1 MQGDPKSTAP
11 RRPSARLKWILC
23 ACSTLAALLG
33 AELLLRIQV
42 ARANQQALSRALRDL
57 PQAPSQGPAAL
68 GHLIQQSPLRDVIYE
83 LRPNLR
89 GPLYAGARVR
99 TNSHGFRGAE
109 TPLAKRDGEMRILGL
124 GDSVL
129 FGQGVRQGQDYLSQL
144 IELLNDRAQ
153 QRAVDYFWTGINTA
167 VPGYNT
173 AVEVAL
179 LRERGLAFEPD
190 LVLLGFVSNDL
201 GLPGFV
207 RSEQDPFDLGRSYLW
222 DWGAGA
228 KRPRFGLSPAPTQ
241 KTAGGTQRVAEDPEH
256 IPEPWRHLVGWD
268 SVLAAMD
275 ELRALSEQNG
285 FKVLVF
291 SHRDSQHAEAALQA
305 ARERG
310 FETLGIQAELDEYMR
325 AHDIA
330 RYRGSEL
337 TVSEA
342 DPHPSAIHHALAAR
356 ALFQKISAWYP

>member
-1 MQGDPKSTAP
+1 M
-11 RRPSARLKWILC
+11 LC

-33 AELLLRIQV
+33 AEVLLRIQV
-42 ARANQQALSRALRDL
+42 ARANEQALARALRDL

-68 GHLIQQSPLRDVIYE
+68 GHLIQQSSLRDVIYE

-109 TPLAKRDGEMRILGL
+109 LPLAKRGGEKRILGL

-144 IELLNDRAQ
+144 IELLNAQAQ
-153 QRAVDYFWTGINTA
+153 QRAAEFSWTGINTA

-207 RSEQDPFDLGRSYLW
+207 RSEQDPFDLARSFLW
-222 DWGAGA
+222 DWASGAQWSD
-228 KRPRFGLSPAPTQ
+228 FGLTPAPTQ
-241 KTAGGTQRVAEDPEH
+241 QTAGGAQRVAENPEH
-256 IPEPWRHLVGWD
+256 VPEPWRHLVGWD

-275 ELRALSEQNG
+275 ELRTLSVQHE

-291 SHRDSQHAEAALQA
+291 SHRDSQHAAAALQA

-310 FETLGIQAELDEYMR
+310 FETLDLQTELDEYMR
-325 AHDIA
+325 EHDIA

-342 DPHPSAIHHALAAR
+342 DPHPSAIHHAMAAK